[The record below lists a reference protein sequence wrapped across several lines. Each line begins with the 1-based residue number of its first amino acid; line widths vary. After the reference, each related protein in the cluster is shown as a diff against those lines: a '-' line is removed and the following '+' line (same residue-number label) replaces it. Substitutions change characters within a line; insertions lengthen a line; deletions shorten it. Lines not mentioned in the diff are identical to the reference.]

1 MRCLRS
7 PACQAS
13 TTNKQGIINKCIA
26 SNGNSQ
32 MQDHGTTVMAQN
44 MLRYTYPLF
53 AGEEYEE

>member
-7 PACQAS
+7 PAWQAS
-13 TTNKQGIINKCIA
+13 TTNKQGIISKCIA

-32 MQDHGTTVMAQN
+32 VRNHGTIVMAQN

-53 AGEEYEE
+53 AGKEYEE